1 MEESDFP
8 PGRRFLVKGFDLP
21 VSLSPEYVATNW
33 WGGTPEVMDDEWL
46 RHAIFISNE
55 GLDPVSFEEF
65 LKVVDASRPASSS
78 NS

>member
-1 MEESDFP
+1 M
-8 PGRRFLVKGFDLP
+8 
-21 VSLSPEYVATNW
+21 
-33 WGGTPEVMDDEWL
+33 
-46 RHAIFISNE
+46 FISNE

>member
-1 MEESDFP
+1 VP
-8 PGRRFLVKGFDLP
+8 LPAPVPRRILL
-21 VSLSPEYVATNW
+21 LE

-46 RHAIFISNE
+46 RHAMSISNE

-65 LKVVDASRPASSS
+65 LKVVDASRPADSS